1 MARETFVPPLTSANV
16 RAPVAHRLVDLP
28 GVRVHVALAGDEA
41 APPVVLLHGWPQH
54 WWCFR
59 AVIPALA
66 RSHRV
71 IAPDLRGHG
80 WSEAPSSGY
89 AMEQLA
95 SDLLALLDALAVE
108 RAGLVGHDWGAYAGT
123 LACLR
128 APRRFSGLLALSIV
142 PPTGDPPPRAA
153 LEARRLAYQLVL
165 AAPVAGPALLR
176 ASPALV
182 ARAIASGA
190 RRREHLDDAT
200 CRAYGRVLQEPA
212 RARASSLLY
221 RTFLTRELPAVA
233 AGRHRDARLHV
244 PTLLLSGAD
253 DPAVRPVMLRN
264 AAARAD
270 ALRVHVVE
278 GCGHFLPEER
288 PDLVVAGARELFAA
302 GSSTI

>member
-1 MARETFVPPLTSANV
+1 MAPDTSVPSLTSANV
-16 RAPVAHRLVDLP
+16 RVPVEHRHVDVP
-28 GVRVHVALAGDEA
+28 GVRVHVALAGDAA

-59 AVIPALA
+59 EVIPALA
-66 RSHRV
+66 ETHRV
-71 IAPDLRGHG
+71 VAPDLRGHG
-80 WSEAPSSGY
+80 WSSAPPGGY
-89 AMEQLA
+89 GMQQLA
-95 SDLLALLDALAVE
+95 TDLLAVLDALGVG
-108 RAGLVGHDWGAYAGT
+108 RAGLVAHDWGAYAGV

-128 APRRFSGLLALSIV
+128 APERFRALLALSIV

-153 LEARRLAYQLVL
+153 LEAWRLAYQLVL

-182 ARAIASGA
+182 ARAVAGGA
-190 RRREHLDDAT
+190 TRREHLDDAT

-221 RTFLTRELPAVA
+221 RTFVTRELPAVA
-233 AGRHRDARLHV
+233 AGRYRGARLRV

-253 DPAVRPVMLRN
+253 DPAVRPVMLQG
-264 AAARAD
+264 ASVRAD
-270 ALRVHVVE
+270 ALRVRIVD

-288 PDLVVAGARELFAA
+288 PELVLAAARELLA
-302 GSSTI
+302 